1 MTNVTRLFETIGRVL
16 ADALGTARRKPAAR
30 GFVPRPAP
38 PAGDR
43 TVASPGGAYPGDFL
57 GRPEI
62 TYAPLPGDLPD
73 PGEVVWGWVPYEEDH
88 RDGKDRPVLVIGRD
102 ADWLLALPLTS
113 VDHDQD
119 AAQEARE
126 GRYWMDVGSGP
137 WDRQQRPSE
146 ARLDRIIR
154 LDPAT
159 VRRVG
164 GTLSRDLFAEV
175 ADAVRLHS
183 R

>member
-1 MTNVTRLFETIGRVL
+1 MTRLFESIGRVL
-16 ADALGTARRKPAAR
+16 AAALGSARVKPSPR
-30 GFVPRPAP
+30 RFVPNQAP
-38 PAGDR
+38 PS
-43 TVASPGGAYPGDFL
+43 ASPGGAYPGDFL

-62 TYAPLPGDLPD
+62 TYDPLPGDLPD

-88 RDGKDRPVLVIGRD
+88 STGKDRPALVIGRD

-113 VDHDQD
+113 VDHDRD
-119 AAQEARE
+119 AAQEAGE
-126 GRYWMDVGSGP
+126 GRYWIDVGSGP

-146 ARLDRIIR
+146 ARVDRIIR
-154 LDPAT
+154 LDPAS

-175 ADAVRLHS
+175 ADAVRSHS
-183 R
+183 Q